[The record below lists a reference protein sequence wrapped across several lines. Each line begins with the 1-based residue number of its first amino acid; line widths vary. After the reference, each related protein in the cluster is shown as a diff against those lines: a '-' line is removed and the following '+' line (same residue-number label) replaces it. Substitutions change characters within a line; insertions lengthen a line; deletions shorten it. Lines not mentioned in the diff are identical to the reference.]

1 MKLWPWRWGLRFS
14 GHKASAQER
23 TAGPGED
30 GEQPAPSPLDATR
43 AGPGRLLPPGAGTD
57 GQAGRSVVR
66 ASRGALG
73 AGGDMMGNAI
83 GPGSSTTFIEQVVVG
98 GGSGAEVPCR
108 RQLAPPPLGETA
120 HRAEISASVKAVLL
134 GREHEGRAPV
144 LFLEG
149 YGGIGKT
156 TVALQTCRLPDV
168 AERFPGGVV
177 WTVVGQSRTGPDLA
191 DHIADICEHLSGRR
205 PTTTD
210 PLLVGALLGEILD
223 ETGPALVVVDDVWT
237 EEQVSAFLVG
247 GAGSARIF
255 TARNRGLAPAVA
267 EIVEVGEMTED
278 EARATASAGLPAV
291 DASVLESLLRFAKG
305 WPVLLGLINAS
316 LRAYIQAGGPPAEV
330 AAWVAQLVASDGPE
344 ALDAT
349 MPPHMRSTVAAT
361 VNASLDLLSAE
372 ERERYVDLAVF
383 DEDAEVP
390 EHVVALLWSVTGGL
404 ERTGS
409 RRMAALLSSLRLVS
423 ERWSDGGPAIAV
435 HDVLRS
441 YVRHQMSPADLVARN
456 RSLVT
461 ALRTLLP
468 AGAADEWWLL
478 PQGEKFGLQYLPYH
492 LQAAG
497 LHAELA
503 ELACD
508 PRWIETQ
515 IRHLGSVVPV
525 VSTLSGIR
533 TARAGTLRTVL
544 GRDIE
549 VFVPEAAPSAV
560 GATLASRLA
569 GTGELERVVGL
580 YLDGLPRPLLRA
592 HWPLPDTDKAAD
604 DGHTGPIGDCAVSPR
619 GDLLATASDDRLV
632 ILWDPVTLQV
642 RRVLRGHSQRV
653 RACVFS
659 PDGSRL
665 LSAAT
670 DGTVRIWRVDD
681 GCALHV
687 LGEHSARMLGCAWS
701 ADGRWVASA
710 AGDGTVTIWD
720 ADTGERHQEM
730 RSPSGNEW
738 DCAFS
743 PDGHGLVSVGE
754 DGVLRM
760 WDIAHGTLRWSTTVH
775 EGRIRCCT
783 FSPSGALMATSG
795 SDATVRVLRADTGQV
810 VHTLRGHTD
819 RVRACAFSPDGTM
832 LASASEDRS
841 IRLWDTAGGR
851 QIRLLRGHT
860 DWVGASVFTAD
871 GRTLVSCGG
880 DATLRTW
887 DMTADVPPRTVRATR
902 RAVGCCAFSPDGSGV
917 VAGHSDGAV
926 QLFDVATGR
935 VRFEAEGHDGRVL
948 DCAVS
953 PDGDVVT
960 VGGDGEPVLWDART
974 GAVRRRFKPH
984 SGRVWGC
991 AVSPDGA
998 RMASAG
1004 EDGVVR
1010 IHDLRTGDV
1019 LTELVNHE
1027 GHALGCA
1034 FSPDGA
1040 RLASVGD
1047 DGSLRLWD
1055 SRTGRLESTLS
1066 TGRETSLW
1074 SCRFSPDGA
1083 LLASVGSPAAAL
1095 ALWSTA
1101 DGTVATSVPI
1111 GGDRITGCA
1120 FSPSGRQIATCG
1132 DEGYLGVWDV
1142 ATGAPVTGI
1151 RVAFPLHRCAWSG
1164 TDTGSMIAAAGNGG
1178 LYLFAYEDD

>member
-1 MKLWPWRWGLRFS
+1 MS
-14 GHKASAQER
+14 GTASAVGH
-23 TAGPGED
+23 TPVPVAGPD
-30 GEQPAPSPLDATR
+30 GR
-43 AGPGRLLPPGAGTD
+43 
-57 GQAGRSVVR
+57 AGRSVVR
-66 ASRGALG
+66 ADRGALG
-73 AGGDMMGNAI
+73 AGGDMTGNAI

-98 GGSGAEVPCR
+98 GAAGQETPCR

-120 HRAEISASVKAVLL
+120 HRAEISAAVKRVLL
-134 GREHEGRAPV
+134 GSEHEGRAPV

-156 TVALQTCRLPDV
+156 TVALQTCRLPEV

-177 WTVVGQSRTGPDLA
+177 WTVIGQSRTGPDLA
-191 DHIADICEHLSGRR
+191 DHIADICEHLSGHR

-223 ETGPALVVVDDVWT
+223 EGGPALVVVDDVWN
-237 EEQVSAFLVG
+237 EEQVNAFLVG

-267 EIVEVGEMTED
+267 HIVEVGQMTED
-278 EARATASAGLPAV
+278 EARVTASAGLPAV

-316 LRAYIQAGGPPAEV
+316 LRAHIQAGGPPAEV
-330 AAWVAQLVASDGPE
+330 AAWVARLVASHGPE

-349 MPPHMRSTVAAT
+349 MPPHMRRTVAAT
-361 VNASLDLLSAE
+361 VSASLDLLSAE
-372 ERERYVDLAVF
+372 ERERYFDLAVF

-404 ERTGS
+404 ERTES

-423 ERWSDGGPAIAV
+423 ERWCDGGPALAV

-441 YVRHQMSPADLVARN
+441 YVRHQMSPADLVTRN
-456 RSLVT
+456 QSLVT
-461 ALRTLLP
+461 ALRALLP
-468 AGAADEWWLL
+468 AGADAQWWLL
-478 PQGEKFGLQYLPYH
+478 PQGEKFALQYLPYH
-492 LQAAG
+492 LQAARLDG
-497 LHAELA
+497 ELA

-515 IRHLGSVVPV
+515 IRHLGSVVPA

-533 TARAGTLRTVL
+533 TARAGSLRTVL
-544 GRDIE
+544 DRDVEI
-549 VFVPEAAPSAV
+549 FVPEVAPSAV
-560 GATLASRLA
+560 GMTLASRLA
-569 GTGELERVVGL
+569 GTGDLEAVVGR
-580 YLDGLPRPLLRA
+580 YLDGMPRPLLRSY
-592 HWPLPDTDKAAD
+592 WPLPDTDTAAD

-619 GDLLATASDDRLV
+619 GDVIATASDDRLV
-632 ILWDPVTLQV
+632 ILWDLATLGI

-670 DGTVRIWRVDD
+670 DGTVRVWHVDE
-681 GCALHV
+681 GRALHV
-687 LGEHSARMLGCAWS
+687 LGEHSARVLGCAWS
-701 ADGRWVASA
+701 PDGRRVASVT
-710 AGDGTVTIWD
+710 GDGTVTLWD
-720 ADTGERHQEM
+720 ADTGEKQREM

-738 DCAFS
+738 DCAFA

-760 WDIAHGTLRWSTTVH
+760 WDTARGVVRWSTAVH

-783 FSPSGALMATSG
+783 FAPSGALMATAG
-795 SDATVRVLRADTGQV
+795 SDATVRVLRTDTGQV
-810 VHTLRGHTD
+810 TQVLRGHTD
-819 RVRACAFSPDGTM
+819 RVRSCAFSPDGTL
-832 LASASEDRS
+832 LASSSEDRT
-841 IRLWDTAGGR
+841 IRLWDTANGR
-851 QIRLLRGHT
+851 QVRRLRGHT

-887 DMTADVPPRTVRATR
+887 DLTADVPPRTVRATR
-902 RAVGCCAFSPDGSGV
+902 RAVGCCAFSPDGLRV
-917 VAGHSDGAV
+917 VAGLSDGV
-926 QLFDVATGR
+926 VRLFDVGTGR
-935 VRFEAEGHDGRVL
+935 LEFEAEGHDGRVL
-948 DCAVS
+948 DCAMS

-960 VGGDGEPVLWDART
+960 VGGDGEPVLWDAST
-974 GAVRRRFKPH
+974 GAVRRRFKRH

-998 RMASAG
+998 WMASAG

-1010 IHDLRTGDV
+1010 VHDLRTGDV
-1019 LTELVNHE
+1019 VNELANHE

-1040 RLASVGD
+1040 HLASVGD
-1047 DGSLRLWD
+1047 DGRLRLWD

-1074 SCRFSPDGA
+1074 SCRFSPDGS

-1101 DGTVATSVPI
+1101 DRSVATSVPI

-1142 ATGAPVTGI
+1142 ATGTPLTGI
-1151 RVAFPLHRCAWSG
+1151 RVAYPLHRCAWS
-1164 TDTGSMIAAAGNGG
+1164 DTGAGSVIAAAGNGG
-1178 LYLFAYEDD
+1178 LYLFAYEDE